1 MLKFLYFADNESNG
15 QDCICMPAS
24 LLRAMKIDTES
35 DGVTFE
41 FKDTGDGIG
50 TEITLKASTTRNKA
64 QDVVDAVANAIRTSK
79 KPFIVVADT
88 LGKQYIHPDLLDIE
102 LPSDLSIQ

>member
-1 MLKFLYFADNESNG
+1 MLKFLYFADAESDG
-15 QDCICMPAS
+15 RDCICMPVS

-50 TEITLKASTTRNKA
+50 AEVTLKASTTRNKA
-64 QDVVDAVANAIRTSK
+64 QDVIDAVANAIRTSK

-88 LGKQYIHPDLLDIE
+88 LSKEFIHTDLLNIE
-102 LPSDLSIQ
+102 LPGDLSIQ